1 MSSIFVDVA
10 LILSLTAI
18 FAAIFGRFRQPLL
31 LAYLLVGILAASSGA
46 FGQLTKGPTLDF
58 MAELGIAFALFLIG
72 LELKFSSIK
81 QIGRAAVAIGL
92 GQITFTTL
100 IGFFISRFIGFS
112 VTEAAFIAVALTFSS
127 TIIVIKM
134 LEQKRDLDSL
144 YGKIAI
150 GFLIVQDFFAVGA
163 LIFVASIG
171 KGGGAGEFIT
181 TAVSG
186 IALVG
191 VILFL
196 NKYILQNVFD
206 RLAKNTE
213 VLFLGSISWALIFAA
228 VSATLGFS
236 IEIGAFLAGLGL
248 ASLREKQQI
257 ASWIRPLRNLFII
270 LFFLSLGLKLSITT
284 IISLAGLVAVLSLF
298 VLVGNPLIVITI
310 MGLMGFRA
318 RTAFLVATSTAQI
331 SEFSLIF
338 VLLGNKLGLI
348 GERVVNTTIAVALV
362 TIVLSTYLMMHSS
375 KIYRR
380 ISPALKIFQRKNL
393 TEKLIEED
401 REFSDHIV
409 LVGMGRL
416 GTNILQSLR
425 KRGKDVVV
433 VDFDPDVV
441 KKLDNLQIPVL
452 YGDISDPEIFEKAM
466 GKNPQLIISTVFDE
480 EDTNTILEEA
490 KKLPKKIPVVVT
502 SPTINE
508 ALNYY
513 KKEAAYVIIP
523 RVLSSFLVEKY
534 LIGNNLEALK
544 KGELRREHIEQIS
557 NNKIADI

>member
-393 TEKLIEED
+393 TEKLIKED
-401 REFSDHIV
+401 KEFSDHIV

-466 GKNPQLIISTVFDE
+466 GKNPQLIISTVFDP
-480 EDTNTILEEA
+480 EDTDTILEEA
-490 KKLPKKIPVVVT
+490 KKLPEKIPVVVT

-557 NNKIADI
+557 NHKLADI

>member
-81 QIGRAAVAIGL
+81 QIGRAAVVIGL

-380 ISPALKIFQRKNL
+380 ISPFLKNFQRKNL

-425 KRGKDVVV
+425 KRGKDIVV

-466 GKNPQLIISTVFDE
+466 GKNPQLIISTVIDP
-480 EDTNTILEEA
+480 EDTDTILEEA
-490 KKLPKKIPVVVT
+490 KKLPKKIPTVVT
-502 SPTINE
+502 SPTTNE

-544 KGELRREHIEQIS
+544 NGELRREHIEQIS
-557 NNKIADI
+557 NHKLADI

>member
-92 GQITFTTL
+92 GQVTFTTL

-270 LFFLSLGLKLSITT
+270 LFFLSLGLKLSLTT
-284 IISLAGLVAVLSLF
+284 IISLAGLVTVLSLF

-348 GERVVNTTIAVALV
+348 GEKVVNTTIAVALV

-380 ISPALKIFQRKNL
+380 ISSFLKIFQRKNL

-425 KRGKDVVV
+425 KRGRDVVV

-466 GKNPQLIISTVFDE
+466 GKNPQLIISTVFDP
-480 EDTNTILEEA
+480 EDTDTILEEA
-490 KKLPKKIPVVVT
+490 KKLPRKIPVVVT

-557 NNKIADI
+557 NHKIADI

>member
-1 MSSIFVDVA
+1 MSSIFVDVS

-380 ISPALKIFQRKNL
+380 ISPFLKIFQRKNL
-393 TEKLIEED
+393 IEKLIEED
-401 REFSDHIV
+401 KEFSDHIV

-466 GKNPQLIISTVFDE
+466 GKNPQLIISTVIDP
-480 EDTNTILEEA
+480 EDTDTILEEA

-557 NNKIADI
+557 NHKLADI

>member
-18 FAAIFGRFRQPLL
+18 FAAIFGRLRQPLL

-46 FGQLTKGPTLDF
+46 FSQLTKGPTLDF

-100 IGFFISRFIGFS
+100 IGFFISRFLGFS
-112 VTEAAFIAVALTFSS
+112 TVEAAFVAVALTFSS
-127 TIIVIKM
+127 TIIVVKM

-144 YGKIAI
+144 YGKISIA
-150 GFLIVQDFFAVGA
+150 FLIVQDFFAVGA
-163 LIFVASIG
+163 LIFIASIG
-171 KGGGAGEFIT
+171 KGGGAGEFAIT
-181 TAVSG
+181 ALSG
-186 IALVG
+186 ALLVG
-191 VILFL
+191 AILFL
-196 NKYILQNVFD
+196 NKYVLQNVFS

-228 VSATLGFS
+228 VSAALGFS

-257 ASWIRPLRNLFII
+257 ASWIRPLRNLFVI

-284 IISLAGLVAVLSLF
+284 IISISGLVIVLSLF

-310 MGLMGFRA
+310 MSLLGFRA
-318 RTAFLVATSTAQI
+318 RTAFHVAMATAQI

-338 VLLGNKLGLI
+338 VFLGNRLGLV
-348 GERVVNTTIAVALV
+348 GDKVVNTTIAVALV
-362 TIVLSTYLMMHSS
+362 TIVISTYMMIHSS

-380 ISPALKIFQRKNL
+380 LAPFLTIFQRKNL
-393 TEKLIEED
+393 TEKPIEED
-401 REFSDHIV
+401 KEFSDHIV

-416 GTNILQSLR
+416 GTNILKSLR
-425 KRGKDVVV
+425 QRGENVVV

-441 KKLDNLQIPVL
+441 KRLDNLQIPVL

-466 GKNPQLIISTVFDE
+466 GKNPQMIISTVFDP
-480 EDTNTILEEA
+480 EDTEMVLEEV
-490 KKLPKKIPVVVT
+490 KRIPKKIPVVVT
-502 SPTINE
+502 SPTVKE
-508 ALNYY
+508 ALDYY
-513 KKEAAYVIIP
+513 KKEASYVIIP
-523 RVLSSFLVEKY
+523 RVLSSHLVEKY

-557 NNKIADI
+557 NYKLDDI

>member
-72 LELKFSSIK
+72 LELKFSIIK

-92 GQITFTTL
+92 CQITFTTL

-112 VTEAAFIAVALTFSS
+112 VTEVAFIAVALTFSS

-338 VLLGNKLGLI
+338 VLFGNKLGLI

-380 ISPALKIFQRKNL
+380 ISPFLKIFQRKNL
-393 TEKLIEED
+393 IEKLIEED
-401 REFSDHIV
+401 KEFSDHIV

-466 GKNPQLIISTVFDE
+466 GKNPQLIISTVIDP
-480 EDTNTILEEA
+480 EDTDTILEEA

>member
-270 LFFLSLGLKLSITT
+270 LFFLSLGLKLSLTT

-362 TIVLSTYLMMHSS
+362 TIVLSTYLMMYSS

-380 ISPALKIFQRKNL
+380 IAPFLKIFQRKNL
-393 TEKLIEED
+393 IEKLIEED
-401 REFSDHIV
+401 KEFSDHIV

-466 GKNPQLIISTVFDE
+466 GKNPQLIISTVFDP
-480 EDTNTILEEA
+480 EDTDTILEEA

-557 NNKIADI
+557 NHKLADI